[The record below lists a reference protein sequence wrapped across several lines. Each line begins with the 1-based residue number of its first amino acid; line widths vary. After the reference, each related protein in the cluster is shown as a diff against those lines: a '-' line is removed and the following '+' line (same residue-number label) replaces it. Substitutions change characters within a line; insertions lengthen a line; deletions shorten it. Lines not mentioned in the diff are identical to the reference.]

1 MTDLTGNP
9 PAQGQAADEIK
20 TESVAMSLFRNGDY
34 KSARYQIESATEA
47 ESDFLKRALAWD
59 GYLTV
64 SIGVFAVIWI
74 LAVYWTAS

>member
-9 PAQGQAADEIK
+9 PAHDQAADEIK
-20 TESVAMSLFRNGDY
+20 TESVAMTLFRNGDY
-34 KSARYQIESATEA
+34 KSARFQIESATA
-47 ESDFLKRALAWD
+47 DESDFLKRALAWD
-59 GYLTV
+59 SYLSA